1 MVFALFFWHR
11 EDRARQVLKGYL
23 HEKPCSGD
31 LREPPKKMQRIQ
43 PDLHIKIMLETQ
55 KMCFQ
60 HFQGIII
67 ITLKLLADRSRCINF
82 SLRKNIF

>member
-1 MVFALFFWHR
+1 MVSALFFWHR
-11 EDRARQVLKGYL
+11 EDRARQVLKGCM
-23 HEKPCSGD
+23 KSPTRVTFVS
-31 LREPPKKMQRIQ
+31 PSKMQRIQ

-55 KMCFQ
+55 KMCSQ